1 LQKFFGVSANA
12 AYKDNVRFSGVI
24 IMKELKASHD
34 FQSPEP
40 DDVFPSNQEKIELLE
55 KYNSQG
61 QQ

>member
-1 LQKFFGVSANA
+1 VSANA